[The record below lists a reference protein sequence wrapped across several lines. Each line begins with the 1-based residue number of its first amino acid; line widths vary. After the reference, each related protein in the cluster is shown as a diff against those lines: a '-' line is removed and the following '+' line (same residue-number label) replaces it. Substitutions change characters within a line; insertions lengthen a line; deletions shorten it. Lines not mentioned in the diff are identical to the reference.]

1 MSNRLEDPVPRPVAV
16 VGLAGV
22 ALIHVL
28 DAHDTFVEAPYKGWL
43 YVGLI
48 ASTLM
53 TAGLLLRR
61 PSRAAWVATAVLPLS
76 AFAAFVWSRTVGLPQ
91 GADDIGNWW
100 EPLGLSSIF
109 VEACVAAVSLHVLM
123 PVRRRAPVRVGLRA
137 PEGASGDSR
146 PGRGQRRRRSDGD
159 HRGRRRGPGCRA
171 GAERRG
177 FASPAELARARDRGS
192 SGAAVRQTCRNGR
205 QSGSSGIV
213 QPGRRPSS
221 TARVTASVP

>member
-1 MSNRLEDPVPRPVAV
+1 MSNPLEDQVARAVAV

-48 ASTLM
+48 ASTLV

-61 PSRAAWVATAVLPLS
+61 PSRGAWVAAAVLPLS

-100 EPLGLSSIF
+100 EPLGLSSLF
-109 VEACVAAVSLHVLM
+109 VEAAVAAVSMHVLA
-123 PVRRRAPVRVGLRA
+123 PARRRLPVRVGLHA
-137 PEGASGDSR
+137 AEGALR
-146 PGRGQRRRRSDGD
+146 
-159 HRGRRRGPGCRA
+159 
-171 GAERRG
+171 
-177 FASPAELARARDRGS
+177 
-192 SGAAVRQTCRNGR
+192 
-205 QSGSSGIV
+205 
-213 QPGRRPSS
+213 
-221 TARVTASVP
+221 